1 MKRRF
6 AVLLAV
12 LAPAA
17 AVAGPPPL
25 LDDDVAHALAQE
37 ISGQLAQR
45 NLERLV
51 TSHRMRGSEGFRAA
65 TEHLAAE
72 LARYGVADAEILRLP
87 ADGEVYYG
95 TQRSRPPWNATFAE
109 LWEVREQGD
118 VRIASWDAMPMRL
131 AQDSESAVVTA
142 ELVDVGSGVSD
153 ADYEGKAIRGRLVL
167 TSSQPEAIADLAVG
181 GHGAAG
187 ILSWA
192 QNQRTAWWG
201 ENEEL
206 VRWGHLDTFSEL
218 STFAFMLS
226 PKEARELQRRLAAGE
241 RIVLRAEVRAGKRAG
256 AYEILTATIPGESDD
271 EIVYSCHL
279 DHPRPGANDNASG
292 CVAILE
298 VARSVSKLIAEGRL
312 PRPRRTLRFVWPP
325 EIEGTMAL
333 LTTRPGIVAR
343 SRAAIHLDMVGG
355 GPETKA
361 VFHVT
366 RGPASLP
373 SFVYDVAQEMGRWVN
388 RQTSELAATGSSP
401 FPLVESTGGQEP
413 LRAEMADLTLGSD
426 HQVYA
431 EGSFRVPAVYLNDW
445 PDRYI
450 HTTWDGT
457 ANIDPTKLKRAA
469 FIAAATG
476 WALSNVDRDDVPEIL
491 SLVERGALRRTA
503 GLLERREGLDRREAE
518 NLARFHAWH
527 ERETARSIK
536 RFAPLGE
543 AERGRVDRFLSGLGA
558 IAGAPADRPADRG
571 EAATVYRRHP
581 DVAGP
586 MSVFGYDYLEARHGK
601 ERTADLQLLKIEGG
615 RRGSGSDYA
624 YEALNLVDG
633 RRSVG
638 AVRDALAAIYGPVP
652 LAAVVE
658 YLQALES
665 VGVVVQVP
673 AETG

>member
-1 MKRRF
+1 MKGRF
-6 AVLLAV
+6 AVLLTV
-12 LAPAA
+12 LASAPVA
-17 AVAGPPPL
+17 AGPPPL

-37 ISGQLAQR
+37 ISGELAKR

-51 TSHRMRGSEGFRAA
+51 TSHRMRGSEGFLASTA
-65 TEHLAAE
+65 HLAAE
-72 LARYGVADAEILRLP
+72 LERAGVAAEVLRFP
-87 ADGEVYYG
+87 AAGEVYYG
-95 TQRSRPPWNATFAE
+95 TQRSRPPWNAAFAE

-131 AQDSESAVVTA
+131 AQDSESAAVTA
-142 ELVDVGSGVSD
+142 ELVDVGAGTSE

-167 TSSQPEAIADLAVG
+167 TSSQPEAVAELAVAR
-181 GHGAAG
+181 HGAAG

-201 ENEEL
+201 ENEEF
-206 VRWGHLDTFSEL
+206 VRWGHLDTFSEHP
-218 STFAFMLS
+218 TFGFMLS
-226 PKEARELQRRLAAGE
+226 PQEARELGRRLEAGE
-241 RIVLRAEVRAGKRAG
+241 RIVLRAEVQAGKQAG

-298 VARSVSKLIAEGRL
+298 VARSLSELIAEGRL
-312 PRPRRTLRFVWPP
+312 PTPRRTLRFVWPP

-333 LTTRPGIVAR
+333 LTGRPDIADR
-343 SRAAIHLDMVGG
+343 IRAAIHLDMVGG
-355 GPETKA
+355 GLETKA
-361 VFHVT
+361 TFHVT

-373 SFVYDVAQEMGRWVN
+373 SFVYDLAQEMGRWVN
-388 RQTSELAATGSSP
+388 GQTSELAETGASP

-413 LRAEMADLTLGSD
+413 LRAEMVDLTLGSD

-431 EGSFRVPAVYLNDW
+431 EGSFRIPPVYLNDW

-450 HTTWDGT
+450 HTTWDT
-457 ANIDPTKLKRAA
+457 AANIDPTKLERAV
-469 FIAAATG
+469 FLAAATG
-476 WALSNVDRDDVPEIL
+476 WALASVDRDDVPEIL

-503 GLLERREGLDRREAE
+503 DLLERREGLDRLETE
-518 NLARFHAWH
+518 SLVRFHAWH
-527 ERETARSIK
+527 ERETARSIE

-543 AERGRVDRFLSGLGA
+543 AERERIDRFLSGIRA
-558 IAGAPADRPADRG
+558 IVGEPGERAEDRG
-571 EAATVYRRHP
+571 EAAVVYRRDP
-581 DVAGP
+581 DVLGP
-586 MSVFGYDYLEARHGK
+586 MSVFGYDYLEARYGK
-601 ERTADLQLLKIEGG
+601 ERTSDLALLAIEGG

-638 AVRDALAAIYGPVP
+638 EIRDALAAIYGPVP
-652 LAAVVE
+652 IDTVTE
-658 YLQALES
+658 YLRALES
-665 VGVVVQVP
+665 IGVLVQVS